1 MVLSSES
8 LSADYSHHIQ
18 KTDQGKFVLEM
29 GPYETKEEALTWL
42 KALEENQEITVKW
55 HIAKRKIGKSPK

>member
-42 KALEENQEITVKW
+42 KALEENQEITVK
-55 HIAKRKIGKSPK
+55 